1 MRVDPFFVQ
10 GLAGSLND
18 VTASE
23 AQLSEELS
31 SGLRV
36 TNLSVDP
43 VAAAQGTLLGS
54 AVAADDSYVQAAS
67 SAQSKLQLTDS
78 ALGEV
83 VTQLTQAISLAT
95 SGGDATLNAADKAT
109 VGQELSAIRDQVLA
123 LANTQYLGQYI
134 FGGSKGSTAPF
145 VQTGEGAGPASTKYV
160 GDSAVQYVTTESGQK
175 IATNLVGSNV
185 FTATGSSV
193 LGALNQVVADFAAGA
208 TGAQLVVDTGA
219 LTAGLNT
226 VNAQRGL
233 IDTSLTQV
241 EASST
246 YAQTDATQQ
255 SAAVTTLLDANAAT
269 VATQLS
275 NAETQSAALSNTI
288 ATLEKGSLFD
298 YLK

>member
-1 MRVDPFFVQ
+1 MRVDPFYIQ

-18 VTASE
+18 VTATE
-23 AQLSEELS
+23 AQLSNELA

-36 TNLSVDP
+36 TTLSVDP
-43 VAAAQGTLLGS
+43 VAAAQGTLIGS
-54 AVAADDSYVQAAS
+54 SIAADDAYIQAAS

-78 ALGEV
+78 ALAEV

-95 SGGDATLNAADKAT
+95 SGGDPALSAANKQT
-109 VGQELSAIRDQVLA
+109 IGQELSGIRDQVLS

-145 VQTGEGAGPASTKYV
+145 VQTGPSNSATTTYV
-160 GDSAVQYVTTESGQK
+160 GDQALQYTTTESGQRIQTN
-175 IATNLVGSNV
+175 IAGSSV
-185 FTATGSSV
+185 FTAPGSSV
-193 LGALNQVVADFAAGA
+193 LGALNKVVADFSSAAP
-208 TGAQLVVDTGA
+208 GAQLAADAGA
-219 LTAGLNT
+219 LTSALGT
-226 VNAQRGL
+226 VNAQRG
-233 IDTSLTQV
+233 IVDTSLTQV
-241 EASST
+241 QAAGT

-255 SAAVTTLLDANAAT
+255 TAAQSTLLDADAAT

-288 ATLEKGSLFD
+288 ANLAKGSLFD